1 MLSRR
6 FVADLK
12 PDPLLRKIVM
22 LAACAAVLVG
32 LVLLMRLPLPVP
44 ARALLIALW
53 LFTGLRQLGR
63 HSRGMQRVQAIRLQE
78 GEATVIDRQ
87 GRQSPV
93 RIMSGSVVL
102 PKLAW
107 LRLRCPDGLVIGEL
121 LRGDA
126 ATDKQWRH
134 LQILWR
140 QGAGPFGGGG

>member
-1 MLSRR
+1 MSSRQ

-12 PDPLLRKIVM
+12 PDPLLRKI
-22 LAACAAVLVG
+22 LLIAACAAVLVG
-32 LVLLMRLPLPVP
+32 LVLLMRLPLAVPV
-44 ARALLIALW
+44 RALLVVLW
-53 LFTGLRQLGR
+53 LFTGLRELGR
-63 HSRGMQRVQAIRLQE
+63 QSRGMQRVKAIRLQE

-107 LRLRCPDGLVIGEL
+107 LRLRCPDGLIFGEL

-126 ATDKQWRH
+126 ALSEQWRH

>member
-1 MLSRR
+1 MSSRR

-44 ARALLIALW
+44 VRALLIALW

-63 HSRGMQRVQAIRLQE
+63 HARGMQRVKAIRLQE

-87 GRQSPV
+87 GRPSPV

>member
-1 MLSRR
+1 
-6 FVADLK
+6 
-12 PDPLLRKIVM
+12 M

-63 HSRGMQRVQAIRLQE
+63 HSKGMQRVKVIRLQE

>member
-1 MLSRR
+1 
-6 FVADLK
+6 
-12 PDPLLRKIVM
+12 M

>member
-1 MLSRR
+1 MSSRR

-63 HSRGMQRVQAIRLQE
+63 HSKGMQRVKVIRLQE

>member
-1 MLSRR
+1 MSSRR

-12 PDPLLRKIVM
+12 PEPLLRKTVM
-22 LAACAAVLVG
+22 LAACAAVLLG

-44 ARALLIALW
+44 VRVLLIALW
-53 LFTGLRQLGR
+53 LFTGLRDLGR
-63 HSRGMQRVQAIRLQE
+63 HSIGMQRASAIRIQE
-78 GEATVIDRQ
+78 GEATIMDRQ

-102 PKLAW
+102 PRLAW
-107 LRLRCPDGLVIGEL
+107 LRLRCSDGLIFGEL

>member
-1 MLSRR
+1 MSSRR

-44 ARALLIALW
+44 VRALLIALW
-53 LFTGLRQLGR
+53 LFTSLRQLGR
-63 HSRGMQRVQAIRLQE
+63 HTRGMQRVKAIRLQE
-78 GEATVIDRQ
+78 DEATVIDRQ

-107 LRLRCPDGLVIGEL
+107 LRLRGPDGLVIGEL

>member
-1 MLSRR
+1 
-6 FVADLK
+6 
-12 PDPLLRKIVM
+12 M

-32 LVLLMRLPLPVP
+32 LVLLMRVPLPVP

-87 GRQSPV
+87 GRRSPV

-126 ATDKQWRH
+126 AVSEQWRH

>member
-1 MLSRR
+1 MSSRR

-107 LRLRCPDGLVIGEL
+107 LRLRCPDGLVIAEL

>member
-1 MLSRR
+1 MSSRR